1 MEEARCG
8 VQAKRLDFEEDVQWM
23 NRLVEAHPVLSKL
36 PEWLK
41 RSSGGRT
48 LRKEGF
54 AVHLYS
60 GEEGGYTLGRSM
72 KSLGGPHKKLVE
84 LDRKQGTDYDL
95 LRDGGPY
102 AGLLRA
108 AVEG

>member
-1 MEEARCG
+1 MVEPRDWSSIP
-8 VQAKRLDFEEDVQWM
+8 L
-23 NRLVEAHPVLSKL
+23 NR
-36 PEWLK
+36 
-41 RSSGGRT
+41 RRRRT